1 MKNLQYLDGTVLV
14 FGGPYGNIQATQAM
28 RSTADQLE
36 IPAGNII
43 CNGDLVAYCANP
55 EETVDLIRDWGINV
69 VQGNCEESIGSLSDD
84 CGCGF
89 ESGSLCSALSEEWY
103 NFSKAEVSIANQ
115 LWMAQLP
122 RIIKFQIGKL
132 RFAVIH
138 GGVDDISE
146 FLFASSPTKMKRN
159 AINHLS
165 VDCVIGGH
173 CGVPFGQQVDTGY
186 WLNTGVIGMPA
197 NDGTQDGWYLLLE
210 TSGNKIHS
218 TWHRLPFDTNSASEA
233 MRHAGLGQAYRK
245 ALVTGL
251 WPSMDSLPKP
261 EQESR
266 GAPIAPDPLLIT

>member
-1 MKNLQYLDGTVLV
+1 MKNLQHLDGTVLV

-28 RSTADQLE
+28 RSAANQLA

-69 VQGNCEESIGSLSDD
+69 VQGNCEESIGALSDD

-89 ESGSLCSALSEEWY
+89 ENGSLCSALSAEWY
-103 NFSKAEVSIANQ
+103 SYSKAKVSISNQ
-115 LWMAQLP
+115 QWMAQLP
-122 RIIKFQIGKL
+122 RVIKFQFGEL

-146 FLFASSPTKMKRN
+146 FLFASSPTENKRN

-210 TSGNKIHS
+210 PSGDIIYA
-218 TWHRLPFDTNSASEA
+218 TWHRLPFDTCNAEKA
-233 MRHAGLGQAYRK
+233 MRQAGLGQAYRK
-245 ALVTGL
+245 ALVSGL
-251 WPSMDSLPKP
+251 WPSLDILPKQ

-266 GAPIAPDPLLIT
+266 GVPITPEPLLIA